1 MRSHLRPN
9 EQLTFYF
16 VGDYDLSF
24 VEVPVE
30 QIEAFQISPE
40 AGTPAQI
47 TRWKILEAVRLLQNQ
62 GQKITQMAISTTAK
76 ISQPL
81 IAKIA
86 SQFGGW
92 GRLKKLLLTLLNCSY
107 RNSNN
112 FASLSDEEKWLA
124 ECYLP
129 ALLND
134 PAEVVVDQMRL
145 VIQAYGFDAF
155 TAIVAAASPRTQA
168 RLLALVVQA
177 LPLGMQS
184 ELLALTQYGS
194 VKVHSVTS

>member
-1 MRSHLRPN
+1 LRSHLRPN
-9 EQLTFYF
+9 EQLTFF
-16 VGDYDLSF
+16 FAGDYDLSF

-30 QIEAFQISPE
+30 QIEAFQICPE

-47 TRWKILEAVRLLQNQ
+47 TRRKILEAVRLLQNQ
-62 GQKITQMAISTTAK
+62 GQKITQMAITTTAK

-92 GRLKKLLLTLLNCSY
+92 ERLKKLLLTLLDSSY

-145 VIQAYGFDAF
+145 VIQAYGFQAF
-155 TAIVAAASPRTQA
+155 KAIVAAASPQTQA

-177 LPLGMQS
+177 FPLGMQS
-184 ELLALTQYGS
+184 ELLALT
-194 VKVHSVTS
+194 